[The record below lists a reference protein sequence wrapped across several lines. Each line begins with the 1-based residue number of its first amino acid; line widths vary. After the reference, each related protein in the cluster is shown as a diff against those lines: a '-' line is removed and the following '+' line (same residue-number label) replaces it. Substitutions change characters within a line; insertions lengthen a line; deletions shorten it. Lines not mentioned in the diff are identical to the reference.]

1 MLLVGAVK
9 AILVLLDCI
18 DIEVSHV
25 MRFPLAL
32 FFLGLHLVDQS
43 ANCYRG
49 SFEYLARTCYLLRIV
64 LNVLTL
70 EGTDAS

>member
-1 MLLVGAVK
+1 M
-9 AILVLLDCI
+9 LLDCI

-32 FFLGLHLVDQS
+32 FFLNLYLVYQFS
-43 ANCYRG
+43 NCDRG
-49 SFEYLARTCYLLRIV
+49 RFEYLAWTCYLLRIV